1 MKPSSSEYIGHY
13 VRAVYDFETQHPK
26 EINLKKGD
34 IIKVTKIIDGN
45 WLHGLNRNVEGN
57 FPSSFIEKISMPVV
71 TPGQIVFGAIENFP
85 AQQDGDLEF
94 RKGMVIEGTER
105 IDDNWWRGKIGT
117 QSGIFPTTHVIEL
130 EVPQALRDRAA
141 SVHSSEPMFAQALCD
156 STAQLDEELSFHAGD
171 IVTVTEII
179 DDDWYYGELGDK
191 KGIFLSSCVE
201 LMQDTYALAEHA
213 EHNQSKESLQN
224 TIDNSK
230 VLTRQTAVDQ
240 PVSLSNP
247 DNVQKIDLK
256 GGNIADV
263 NANISNQT
271 ESYSDFSSGLSESS
285 EYNTQFSYTNENT
298 RSLES
303 SISPYGMTLFSFVGE
318 SPNELSFNENEI
330 VYLIQHVDA
339 QWIEG
344 QIDDKIGI
352 FPANFVSIVVDCP
365 YAYDI
370 DQDINEAEEIEGI
383 AMDIENESSPQ
394 NSVTIGDGF
403 SQRLETEIELS
414 PLEQYGLVLYDFTA
428 EVDGDLSVFA
438 GETLEIVKNVDCNW
452 VQAKNDH
459 GKIGMIPK
467 QFLDIVDEP
476 QNLPPCDTKIISSSD
491 SDFSSKKCDLN
502 ICDKLEPKSVEIDA
516 QSSKPKKNDLGPK
529 KEPLPS
535 EIYKIPTYTPCSKT
549 GSFRKPSLPTK
560 PKPSLAPKPILKP
573 KPLSPKPVSV
583 LKNKSG
589 PSKTVNSA
597 ITITTT
603 TAKDDQ
609 SLNKSLVERFV
620 TEDEA
625 ASQIPK
631 SKSST
636 DVSILKNGTKNEEN
650 RISIDCSA
658 AFGEIDSIVNTE
670 MEKEIKKSESSN
682 IDFDDSGENRIAEIK
697 NKRTVSFSKPNH
709 IENKKRHSVNFPLSN
724 FRTMDCGMNK
734 RSNRQSLAI
743 PLKPQIEQKSTK
755 VGYSTFFTDFSSEEI
770 SPVKA
775 VPMRKPPPP
784 PQKTESFDFTRKPS
798 LRKPPP
804 PRPSVPKDRPLSPP
818 RPEEGPVPTQKSKK
832 AEKTKKN
839 QEKRPRPHITP
850 TRPAPQR
857 PVPGQPARQPP
868 PKPPVSDN
876 LMSFSPTKEEPE
888 DTNFEI
894 IEDLK
899 QRIKEVETDLER
911 YKKNKEELEIQ
922 HTEDG
927 NSSEVH
933 DNIEFY
939 IANIE
944 GLTNELDSLKE
955 NLHKVLPSSE
965 LDEVAR
971 KMAEEERKKE
981 EEQRK
986 EEDRK
991 KAEEQ
996 RIKRREKREK
1006 VIDELIQ
1013 TERDFLHGL
1022 HLCIETFVSPTADK
1036 GYNQKSRDGY
1046 THTGSYSRTRRLKDL
1061 GGERRFAASVA
1072 RRLQSM
1078 GALTK
1083 GDRRAATG
1091 ADLGEFNYDTP
1102 YGRNSLRIMYQHIC
1116 SKKLV
1121 PGIDLHEIT
1130 EKYNLEQFLPLVQ
1143 ESLVLMGLA
1152 DIENIK
1158 LGVALKDSDAGDVSK
1173 FLNRILGLSVEK
1185 QNLMFNYFTEVL
1197 KLTIQNARKEG
1208 RYNEGMLDI
1217 TASSVEM
1224 IGEPKEIFSELNKS
1238 HTKTRLIE
1246 LNIDRGMSWDMAVT
1260 RLESHTGPHDGFYIS
1275 KRDMWGRKLCILATQ
1290 KETSSHLFRIS
1301 RPNTGLSMFEEEKA
1315 ELMHKYVPLA
1325 KDKAEKLWKEL
1336 YSQSKDQCIHGK
1348 SCKHSKTCKVGSRC
1362 YRMHLLCGSIVS
1374 HMTLLEATLNK
1385 FAVKL
1390 NLSKSEATIRVV
1402 RVKLNNGERVVGV
1415 RYPEVLVRQVEK
1427 VLTEQNRIQA
1437 HMIAQDDQLKLS
1449 HYFSNQ
1455 SSPVRSS
1462 SQPSGLNKTP
1472 SSQPDIS
1479 SSPSLATGIRIKTEP
1494 GLDVS
1499 QSPSTKEK
1507 LSDRISQRFFTEPI
1521 TPVCLKS
1528 QRKAF
1533 RPPVTI
1539 MSFFKPSVTT
1549 SLSGSLDKSKNSCL
1563 EKTNISK
1570 SQGKSNGIG
1579 KNTNIIDS
1587 KKDKSNDHL
1596 NNKMPKEKYCVL
1608 VYTSIGEGEIRNHH
1622 QYQDLSEIYHRL
1634 KESKF
1639 DLEES
1644 IDSYGT
1650 KKTEEK
1656 LAELCKTEEIRDD
1669 DSTSVS
1675 RVTILVGGCDSCKNV
1690 GCEGKDTKKETKGKK
1705 RKSSTPVVPSS
1716 KRRKQSSIMNSFAK
1730 SACKK
1735 EESIQK
1741 EKTCPICQKKF
1752 DLGTSNDE
1760 INEHIDNCL
1769 IE

>member
-1 MKPSSSEYIGHY
+1 MNQSFQMSTIPPVLASQK
-13 VRAVYDFETQHPK
+13 
-26 EINLKKGD
+26 INLSQITNRAFQSPVMMSNGSPMIPVHPILQQIQTLNGLYQTNSLVVQQTPKPPTVDLTEQEEIGKMKD
-34 IIKVTKIIDGN
+34 DGLEESVSTEVFSKY
-45 WLHGLNRNVEGN
+45 LHREIVPGC
-57 FPSSFIEKISMPVV
+57 MPH
-71 TPGQIVFGAIENFP
+71 P
-85 AQQDGDLEF
+85 
-94 RKGMVIEGTER
+94 
-105 IDDNWWRGKIGT
+105 
-117 QSGIFPTTHVIEL
+117 
-130 EVPQALRDRAA
+130 
-141 SVHSSEPMFAQALCD
+141 
-156 STAQLDEELSFHAGD
+156 GD
-171 IVTVTEII
+171 IVEAGPLAELLPPDPTYPVVEGVTSDIVATGKLSSLQLEGVLYACQRHQMILTNGQRAGFFIGDAAGVGKGRQIAGIILDNFSRKRTKHIWFTISSDLIVDARRDLTDLGCHIRVIDGCQELDKETRVLGLPADFKEGVVFSTYATLVSSVQRGGVFSTSKHSRIQQLVNWCGGDNFDGCLIFDECHKAKNFVPGKEQNSTKVALSVATIQRHAPEQSKVITQQPNTEWYTDELRVAKRERRKAERQMRKTKLEVHKHIYKEHCSRTSKLLFKCKMDYYSNKISVVGHDQKKLLKLTNGLMGNTNQAFMERLGLWGEGSPFKTFEGFLDTVHKKGLGMAEMLAMEMKMSGMYISRGLSYKQAEFVTIEAPLTTEQKKIYDVAAKVWNELWKALTSASRRCQSSNQRLWVQYWSSHQRFFKQLCMGMKVPTIVKETKESLEAGCCVVIGLQTTGEASLDSELTKKGSLTGFMSLCREILTRFINQYFPVMIETKIAGVDPIQEDEWSKTAKGMLLGFAEQISLPDSPLDEII
-179 DDDWYYGELGDK
+179 DKLG
-191 KGIFLSSCVE
+191 GPSCVSEMTGRKGRIVRHRPTDTPKYEQRSADIDAYGGVDSLNVQERNQFMEGKKLVAIISDAASTGISLHADKRVANQCRRVHLTVE
-201 LMQDTYALAEHA
+201 LPWSADKAVQQLGRSHRS
-213 EHNQSKESLQN
+213 NQS
-224 TIDNSK
+224 
-230 VLTRQTAVDQ
+230 R
-240 PVSLSNP
+240 
-247 DNVQKIDLK
+247 
-256 GGNIADV
+256 
-263 NANISNQT
+263 
-271 ESYSDFSSGLSESS
+271 
-285 EYNTQFSYTNENT
+285 
-298 RSLES
+298 
-303 SISPYGMTLFSFVGE
+303 
-318 SPNELSFNENEI
+318 
-330 VYLIQHVDA
+330 
-339 QWIEG
+339 
-344 QIDDKIGI
+344 
-352 FPANFVSIVVDCP
+352 
-365 YAYDI
+365 
-370 DQDINEAEEIEGI
+370 
-383 AMDIENESSPQ
+383 
-394 NSVTIGDGF
+394 
-403 SQRLETEIELS
+403 
-414 PLEQYGLVLYDFTA
+414 
-428 EVDGDLSVFA
+428 
-438 GETLEIVKNVDCNW
+438 
-452 VQAKNDH
+452 
-459 GKIGMIPK
+459 
-467 QFLDIVDEP
+467 
-476 QNLPPCDTKIISSSD
+476 
-491 SDFSSKKCDLN
+491 
-502 ICDKLEPKSVEIDA
+502 
-516 QSSKPKKNDLGPK
+516 
-529 KEPLPS
+529 
-535 EIYKIPTYTPCSKT
+535 
-549 GSFRKPSLPTK
+549 
-560 PKPSLAPKPILKP
+560 
-573 KPLSPKPVSV
+573 
-583 LKNKSG
+583 
-589 PSKTVNSA
+589 
-597 ITITTT
+597 
-603 TAKDDQ
+603 
-609 SLNKSLVERFV
+609 
-620 TEDEA
+620 
-625 ASQIPK
+625 
-631 SKSST
+631 
-636 DVSILKNGTKNEEN
+636 
-650 RISIDCSA
+650 
-658 AFGEIDSIVNTE
+658 
-670 MEKEIKKSESSN
+670 
-682 IDFDDSGENRIAEIK
+682 
-697 NKRTVSFSKPNH
+697 
-709 IENKKRHSVNFPLSN
+709 
-724 FRTMDCGMNK
+724 
-734 RSNRQSLAI
+734 
-743 PLKPQIEQKSTK
+743 
-755 VGYSTFFTDFSSEEI
+755 
-770 SPVKA
+770 
-775 VPMRKPPPP
+775 
-784 PQKTESFDFTRKPS
+784 
-798 LRKPPP
+798 
-804 PRPSVPKDRPLSPP
+804 
-818 RPEEGPVPTQKSKK
+818 
-832 AEKTKKN
+832 
-839 QEKRPRPHITP
+839 
-850 TRPAPQR
+850 
-857 PVPGQPARQPP
+857 
-868 PKPPVSDN
+868 
-876 LMSFSPTKEEPE
+876 
-888 DTNFEI
+888 
-894 IEDLK
+894 
-899 QRIKEVETDLER
+899 
-911 YKKNKEELEIQ
+911 
-922 HTEDG
+922 
-927 NSSEVH
+927 
-933 DNIEFY
+933 
-939 IANIE
+939 
-944 GLTNELDSLKE
+944 
-955 NLHKVLPSSE
+955 
-965 LDEVAR
+965 
-971 KMAEEERKKE
+971 
-981 EEQRK
+981 
-986 EEDRK
+986 
-991 KAEEQ
+991 
-996 RIKRREKREK
+996 
-1006 VIDELIQ
+1006 
-1013 TERDFLHGL
+1013 
-1022 HLCIETFVSPTADK
+1022 
-1036 GYNQKSRDGY
+1036 
-1046 THTGSYSRTRRLKDL
+1046 
-1061 GGERRFAASVA
+1061 
-1072 RRLQSM
+1072 
-1078 GALTK
+1078 
-1083 GDRRAATG
+1083 
-1091 ADLGEFNYDTP
+1091 
-1102 YGRNSLRIMYQHIC
+1102 

-1130 EKYNLEQFLPLVQ
+1130 EKYNFEQFLPLVQ

-1563 EKTNISK
+1563 EKTNISE

-1622 QYQDLSEIYHRL
+1622 QYQDLPEIYHRL

>member
-1 MKPSSSEYIGHY
+1 METESLLQENDASNHDVKKFKLQSEQKSEENNDHEKLNGKE
-13 VRAVYDFETQHPK
+13 ETTGNSLRMNNGTDNSLGQHRSVLSQILNSK
-26 EINLKKGD
+26 EGTVPQVEQNNKTMLSQNLISPNVSQMNQSIQMSTMPPVLASQMINLSQITNGAYQSPVMMSNGSPMIPVHPILQQIQTLNGLYTTNSLVVQQTPKPPTVDLTEQEEIGKMKD
-34 IIKVTKIIDGN
+34 DG
-45 WLHGLNRNVEGN
+45 LEESVSTEVFSKYVHREIVPGC
-57 FPSSFIEKISMPVV
+57 MPH
-71 TPGQIVFGAIENFP
+71 P
-85 AQQDGDLEF
+85 
-94 RKGMVIEGTER
+94 
-105 IDDNWWRGKIGT
+105 
-117 QSGIFPTTHVIEL
+117 
-130 EVPQALRDRAA
+130 
-141 SVHSSEPMFAQALCD
+141 
-156 STAQLDEELSFHAGD
+156 GD
-171 IVTVTEII
+171 IVEAGPLAELLPPDPTYPVVEGITSDIVATGKLSSLQLEGVLYACQRHQMILTNGQRAGFFIGDAAGVGKGRQIAGIILDNFSRKRTKHIWFTISSDLIVDARRDLTDLGCHIRVIDGCQELDKETRVLGLPADFKEGVVFSTYATLVSSVQRGGVFSTSKHSRIQQLVNWCGGDNFDGCLIFDECHKAKNFVPGKEQNSTKVALSVATIQRLLPKARVLYCSATGVTDVKNMAFMERLGLWGEGAPFKTFEGFLDTVHKKGLGMAEMLAMEMKMSGMYISRGLSYKQAEFVTIEAPLTTEQKKMYDVAAKVWNELRKALESANRRCNSSNQRLWVQYWSAHQRFFKQLCMGMKVPTIVKETKESLEAGCCVVIGLQTTGEASLDSELTKKGSLTGFMSLCREILTRFINQYFPVMIETKIAGVDPIQEDEWSKTAKGMLLGFAKQISLPDSPLDEII
-179 DDDWYYGELGDK
+179 DKLG
-191 KGIFLSSCVE
+191 GPSCVSEMTGRKGRIVRHRPTDTPKYEQRSADIDAYGGVDSLNVQERNQFMEGKKLVAIISDAASTGISLHADKRVTNQCRRVHLTVE
-201 LMQDTYALAEHA
+201 LPWSADKAVQQLGRSHRS
-213 EHNQSKESLQN
+213 NQS
-224 TIDNSK
+224 
-230 VLTRQTAVDQ
+230 
-240 PVSLSNP
+240 
-247 DNVQKIDLK
+247 
-256 GGNIADV
+256 
-263 NANISNQT
+263 
-271 ESYSDFSSGLSESS
+271 SG
-285 EYNTQFSYTNENT
+285 
-298 RSLES
+298 
-303 SISPYGMTLFSFVGE
+303 P
-318 SPNELSFNENEI
+318 
-330 VYLIQHVDA
+330 
-339 QWIEG
+339 
-344 QIDDKIGI
+344 
-352 FPANFVSIVVDCP
+352 
-365 YAYDI
+365 
-370 DQDINEAEEIEGI
+370 
-383 AMDIENESSPQ
+383 
-394 NSVTIGDGF
+394 
-403 SQRLETEIELS
+403 
-414 PLEQYGLVLYDFTA
+414 
-428 EVDGDLSVFA
+428 
-438 GETLEIVKNVDCNW
+438 
-452 VQAKNDH
+452 
-459 GKIGMIPK
+459 
-467 QFLDIVDEP
+467 
-476 QNLPPCDTKIISSSD
+476 
-491 SDFSSKKCDLN
+491 
-502 ICDKLEPKSVEIDA
+502 
-516 QSSKPKKNDLGPK
+516 
-529 KEPLPS
+529 
-535 EIYKIPTYTPCSKT
+535 IYK
-549 GSFRKPSLPTK
+549 L
-560 PKPSLAPKPILKP
+560 L
-573 KPLSPKPVSV
+573 
-583 LKNKSG
+583 
-589 PSKTVNSA
+589 
-597 ITITTT
+597 TT
-603 TAKDDQ
+603 
-609 SLNKSLVERFV
+609 
-620 TEDEA
+620 
-625 ASQIPK
+625 
-631 SKSST
+631 
-636 DVSILKNGTKNEEN
+636 
-650 RISIDCSA
+650 
-658 AFGEIDSIVNTE
+658 
-670 MEKEIKKSESSN
+670 
-682 IDFDDSGENRIAEIK
+682 
-697 NKRTVSFSKPNH
+697 
-709 IENKKRHSVNFPLSN
+709 
-724 FRTMDCGMNK
+724 
-734 RSNRQSLAI
+734 
-743 PLKPQIEQKSTK
+743 
-755 VGYSTFFTDFSSEEI
+755 
-770 SPVKA
+770 
-775 VPMRKPPPP
+775 
-784 PQKTESFDFTRKPS
+784 
-798 LRKPPP
+798 
-804 PRPSVPKDRPLSPP
+804 
-818 RPEEGPVPTQKSKK
+818 
-832 AEKTKKN
+832 
-839 QEKRPRPHITP
+839 
-850 TRPAPQR
+850 
-857 PVPGQPARQPP
+857 
-868 PKPPVSDN
+868 
-876 LMSFSPTKEEPE
+876 
-888 DTNFEI
+888 
-894 IEDLK
+894 
-899 QRIKEVETDLER
+899 
-911 YKKNKEELEIQ
+911 
-922 HTEDG
+922 
-927 NSSEVH
+927 
-933 DNIEFY
+933 
-939 IANIE
+939 
-944 GLTNELDSLKE
+944 
-955 NLHKVLPSSE
+955 
-965 LDEVAR
+965 
-971 KMAEEERKKE
+971 
-981 EEQRK
+981 
-986 EEDRK
+986 
-991 KAEEQ
+991 
-996 RIKRREKREK
+996 
-1006 VIDELIQ
+1006 
-1013 TERDFLHGL
+1013 
-1022 HLCIETFVSPTADK
+1022 
-1036 GYNQKSRDGY
+1036 
-1046 THTGSYSRTRRLKDL
+1046 DL

-1130 EKYNLEQFLPLVQ
+1130 EKYNFEQFLPLVQ

-1260 RLESHTGPHDGFYIS
+1260 RLESHTGPQDGFYIS

-1325 KDKAEKLWKEL
+1325 KDKAEKLWNEL

-1348 SCKHSKTCKVGSRC
+1348 SCKHSKTCRVGSRC

-1462 SQPSGLNKTP
+1462 SQPSGLDRTP

-1494 GLDVS
+1494 GLDVA

-1563 EKTNISK
+1563 EKTNISE
-1570 SQGKSNGIG
+1570 SQSKSNGIG
-1579 KNTNIIDS
+1579 KNTNIIDR

-1622 QYQDLSEIYHRL
+1622 QYQDLPEIYHRL

-1690 GCEGKDTKKETKGKK
+1690 GCEGKDTKKETKGMK

-1752 DLGTSNDE
+1752 DLGTSNDD

>member
-1 MKPSSSEYIGHY
+1 
-13 VRAVYDFETQHPK
+13 
-26 EINLKKGD
+26 
-34 IIKVTKIIDGN
+34 
-45 WLHGLNRNVEGN
+45 
-57 FPSSFIEKISMPVV
+57 MPVV
-71 TPGQIVFGAIENFP
+71 TPGQMVFGAIENFP

-105 IDDNWWRGKIGT
+105 IDDNWWRGRIGT

-130 EVPQALRDRAA
+130 EVPQALRERAA

-156 STAQLDEELSFHAGD
+156 SAAQLDEELGFQTGD

-201 LMQDTYALAEHA
+201 LMQDTFALAEHA
-213 EHNQSKESLQN
+213 KHNQSKETLQN

-240 PVSLSNP
+240 PVSLSYH
-247 DNVQKIDLK
+247 DNVTK
-256 GGNIADV
+256 GVNFADV

-370 DQDINEAEEIEGI
+370 DQDINEVEEIESI
-383 AMDIENESSPQ
+383 AMGNVDESSPQ

-403 SQRLETEIELS
+403 AQRLETEMELS
-414 PLEQYGLVLYDFTA
+414 SLEQYGLVLYDFTA

-438 GETLEIVKNVDCNW
+438 GETLEIVKNVDSNW

-491 SDFSSKKCDLN
+491 SDFSSKKCDSN
-502 ICDKLEPKSVEIDA
+502 ICDKSEPKSVEINA
-516 QSSKPKKNDLGPK
+516 QLSKPKDLDLGPK

-535 EIYKIPTYTPCSKT
+535 ETYKIPTYTPCSKT
-549 GSFRKPSLPTK
+549 GSFKKPSLPTK

-573 KPLSPKPVSV
+573 KPLSPKPASV
-583 LKNKSG
+583 LKNKSD
-589 PSKTVNSA
+589 PVKTVNSA

-603 TAKDDQ
+603 AKDDQ
-609 SLNKSLVERFV
+609 GLNKSSVERFL

-636 DVSILKNGTKNEEN
+636 DISTLKNGTKNEEN
-650 RISIDCSA
+650 HIPKDCSA
-658 AFGEIDSIVNTE
+658 AFGEIDSMVKTE
-670 MEKEIKKSESSN
+670 MKKEIKKSESSDV
-682 IDFDDSGENRIAEIK
+682 DFYDSGENRIAEIK

-743 PLKPQIEQKSTK
+743 PVKPQTEQKSTK
-755 VGYSTFFTDFSSEEI
+755 VGYSTFFTDFSSEGI
-770 SPVKA
+770 APVKA

-818 RPEEGPVPTQKSKK
+818 RPEEGPVTTHKSKK

-839 QEKRPRPHITP
+839 HLKRPRPHITP

-857 PVPGQPARQPP
+857 PVPGQPARRPP
-868 PKPPVSDN
+868 PKPPVQQSDN
-876 LMSFSPTKEEPE
+876 LMSFSPTKEEPD

-899 QRIKEVETDLER
+899 QRIKEVETDLEIFMDKKRKIVNQNVTVSVR

-927 NSSEVH
+927 KSSEVH

-944 GLTNELDSLKE
+944 GLTHELDSLKE

-965 LDEVAR
+965 LDEVAK

-981 EEQRK
+981 EEQRQ

-1036 GYNQKSRDGY
+1036 CPDVDVEAVFGNIED
-1046 THTGSYSRTRRLKDL
+1046 
-1061 GGERRFAASVA
+1061 VA
-1072 RRLQSM
+1072 
-1078 GALTK
+1078 
-1083 GDRRAATG
+1083 
-1091 ADLGEFNYDTP
+1091 
-1102 YGRNSLRIMYQHIC
+1102 
-1116 SKKLV
+1116 
-1121 PGIDLHEIT
+1121 
-1130 EKYNLEQFLPLVQ
+1130 
-1143 ESLVLMGLA
+1143 
-1152 DIENIK
+1152 
-1158 LGVALKDSDAGDVSK
+1158 DVS
-1173 FLNRILGLSVEK
+1173 
-1185 QNLMFNYFTEVL
+1185 Q
-1197 KLTIQNARKEG
+1197 
-1208 RYNEGMLDI
+1208 
-1217 TASSVEM
+1217 
-1224 IGEPKEIFSELNKS
+1224 
-1238 HTKTRLIE
+1238 RL
-1246 LNIDRGMSWDMAVT
+1246 L
-1260 RLESHTGPHDGFYIS
+1260 
-1275 KRDMWGRKLCILATQ
+1275 
-1290 KETSSHLFRIS
+1290 
-1301 RPNTGLSMFEEEKA
+1301 
-1315 ELMHKYVPLA
+1315 
-1325 KDKAEKLWKEL
+1325 
-1336 YSQSKDQCIHGK
+1336 
-1348 SCKHSKTCKVGSRC
+1348 
-1362 YRMHLLCGSIVS
+1362 
-1374 HMTLLEATLNK
+1374 TLLED
-1385 FAVKL
+1385 AVNGKDFEDQLLGPCFIKLSEDMKNAYAPYCRNHDEVISILEKYREDPSIKQYFNGKL
-1390 NLSKSEATIRVV
+1390 NELREQIVV
-1402 RVKLNNGERVVGV
+1402 
-1415 RYPEVLVRQVEK
+1415 
-1427 VLTEQNRIQA
+1427 
-1437 HMIAQDDQLKLS
+1437 
-1449 HYFSNQ
+1449 
-1455 SSPVRSS
+1455 
-1462 SQPSGLNKTP
+1462 
-1472 SSQPDIS
+1472 
-1479 SSPSLATGIRIKTEP
+1479 
-1494 GLDVS
+1494 
-1499 QSPSTKEK
+1499 
-1507 LSDRISQRFFTEPI
+1507 
-1521 TPVCLKS
+1521 
-1528 QRKAF
+1528 
-1533 RPPVTI
+1533 
-1539 MSFFKPSVTT
+1539 
-1549 SLSGSLDKSKNSCL
+1549 
-1563 EKTNISK
+1563 
-1570 SQGKSNGIG
+1570 
-1579 KNTNIIDS
+1579 
-1587 KKDKSNDHL
+1587 
-1596 NNKMPKEKYCVL
+1596 
-1608 VYTSIGEGEIRNHH
+1608 
-1622 QYQDLSEIYHRL
+1622 
-1634 KESKF
+1634 F
-1639 DLEES
+1639 DLEALLIKPVQRILKYPLLLNELIKCTENS
-1644 IDSYGT
+1644 HEDSLEALNGINAMTDVAAAINEY
-1650 KKTEEK
+1650 
-1656 LAELCKTEEIRDD
+1656 
-1669 DSTSVS
+1669 
-1675 RVTILVGGCDSCKNV
+1675 
-1690 GCEGKDTKKETKGKK
+1690 
-1705 RKSSTPVVPSS
+1705 
-1716 KRRKQSSIMNSFAK
+1716 KRRKDLVFKYKRETDQSLGDMLGKLTLHTLKKKGSRFKGRLSTNLGISPQTKDEEFDKEEIKFREMEKTVKIFTKDVQTYIDNLQESYSCHEGLVIDLVDFYDEKPCPDVKKYQRLFQIIQDKYLPEFTSTVADIVVVPLSKLMVFFNGPNKVIQKRFDKLLDYDSMQRKEEKGSEKSLQAAKSTYEALNAQLLDELPKMYSLSFKLLKDCISTFIRAQRQFNTSIMDSMT
-1730 SACKK
+1730 
-1735 EESIQK
+1735 EIID
-1741 EKTCPICQKKF
+1741 ICQTCNSCVPIHGI
-1752 DLGTSNDE
+1752 LGVGMPSMTRHTYSS
-1760 INEHIDNCL
+1760 
-1769 IE
+1769 